1 MRKDLGTIA
10 VVGALAAD
18 SGVVLGNWTALGRK
32 QDAVSVL
39 DGIRRAVS
47 SGTTVTY
54 ARGASPTSTDT
65 SGIAEAVRAASN
77 ADAVILVA
85 GETGE
90 MSAEAESRSR
100 LDLPGTQQQLVAA
113 IRATGK
119 PLVVVLMNGRP
130 LSIERMQET
139 VPAILET
146 WFLGTEAGNA
156 IADVLFGDV
165 NPGGKMPVTTPRVVG
180 QVPIYYNHKN
190 TGRPPAAEKYTS
202 KYWDIPYTPLYPFGF
217 GLSYTTFGYGTPRL
231 SATSIGPRD
240 SLRVEVDVTNTGSRG
255 GDEVVQLYVRDD
267 VGSVTRPVLELR
279 RFERVTLQPGERKTI
294 RWSLGVVPR
303 ICRYQFPGH
312 AIGRVHITWHIEHP
326 RSRSVP
332 MISCHRAKR
341 RICCH

>member
-1 MRKDLGTIA
+1 
-10 VVGALAAD
+10 
-18 SGVVLGNWTALGRK
+18 
-32 QDAVSVL
+32 
-39 DGIRRAVS
+39 
-47 SGTTVTY
+47 
-54 ARGASPTSTDT
+54 
-65 SGIAEAVRAASN
+65 
-77 ADAVILVA
+77 
-85 GETGE
+85 
-90 MSAEAESRSR
+90 
-100 LDLPGTQQQLVAA
+100 
-113 IRATGK
+113 
-119 PLVVVLMNGRP
+119 MNGRP

-146 WFLGTEAGNA
+146 WSLGTEAGNA

-279 RFERVTLQPGERKTI
+279 RFERVTLPRGERKTI
-294 RWSLGVVPR
+294 RWSLGVGDLAFYDLSMRRVAE
-303 ICRYQFPGH
+303 PGTF
-312 AIGRVHITWHIEHP
+312 RVFVGTNS
-326 RSRSVP
+326 RDTRSVAFTLRGTSSIP
-332 MISCHRAKR
+332 VPDRCQ
-341 RICCH
+341 